1 MRILLFYNR
10 PLSSQT
16 KNYKIMSDY
25 TIIFMRE
32 MMTNGRPKREKK
44 ERKNLRFLFSSTVR
58 KTVVRCSFFL
68 LSCLQN
74 ILNCQLHFL
83 SGGAVSSLPG

>member
-1 MRILLFYNR
+1 
-10 PLSSQT
+10 
-16 KNYKIMSDY
+16 MSDY
-25 TIIFMRE
+25 AIIFMRV
-32 MMTNGRPKREKK
+32 MMTNGRPKREKE
-44 ERKNLRFLFSSTVR
+44 ERKKLRFLFSSTVR
-58 KTVVRCSFFL
+58 KNFRQMFFFL